1 MCYNAVWPLAITL
14 LHSIARPRAVVI
26 ARAEDLAGYSIVVK
40 MPSMITRGG
49 LKPVAMAAC
58 GDEPSIAG
66 TEVWHRHPP
75 LPGVIAQK
83 ETSGWTNVML
93 SIAPGLHAPA
103 LEVAFLVVP
112 PIHKLS

>member
-1 MCYNAVWPLAITL
+1 
-14 LHSIARPRAVVI
+14 VI

-75 LPGVIAQK
+75 LPGVLAQK